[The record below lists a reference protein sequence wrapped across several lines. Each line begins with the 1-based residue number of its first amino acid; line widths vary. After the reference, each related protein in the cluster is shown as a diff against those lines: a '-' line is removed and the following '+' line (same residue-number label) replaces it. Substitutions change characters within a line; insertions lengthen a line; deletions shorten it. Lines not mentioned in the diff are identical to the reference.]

1 MEYDLHLIPN
11 TREAEQK
18 EYFPVVAHAN
28 TTDLDQLITE
38 VAGRG
43 TMRRAEVQ
51 YAVHEFLDV
60 VAKAL
65 KRGDNVSIEGLGR
78 LKVSLGCQEPIT
90 STRTPREGKIQVK
103 NVNFWPEK
111 ELVKFL
117 NKGASFKRTTRVTQK
132 MTTSAEDLKIKLKTV
147 WFKDHTFITR
157 KDLERFA
164 ILTTSTAKNRINE
177 LIAMNFL
184 KRSEM
189 SNSVYVLV
197 KPSQR

>member
-1 MEYDLHLIPN
+1 M
-11 TREAEQK
+11 
-18 EYFPVVAHAN
+18 
-28 TTDLDQLITE
+28 
-38 VAGRG
+38 
-43 TMRRAEVQ
+43 
-51 YAVHEFLDV
+51 
-60 VAKAL
+60 
-65 KRGDNVSIEGLGR
+65 
-78 LKVSLGCQEPIT
+78 
-90 STRTPREGKIQVK
+90 
-103 NVNFWPEK
+103 
-111 ELVKFL
+111 VKFL